1 MTNNPTVRLI
11 QLTIDDHLDP
21 FGNSEV
27 PSPNEERLLEYH
39 DSDDSGNR
47 NKNDK
52 KTYNNNSSNGK
63 EKEKKNI
70 AMLIGI
76 A

>member
-27 PSPNEERLLEYH
+27 PSPNEKRLLEYH

-47 NKNDK
+47 NNK
-52 KTYNNNSSNGK
+52 KTYNNNLSNGN

-70 AMLIGI
+70 VMLIGI

>member
-1 MTNNPTVRLI
+1 MNNNPTNRLI
-11 QLTIDDHLDP
+11 QLTIDDHVDP

-27 PSPNEERLLEYH
+27 PSPIEERLLEYH

-52 KTYNNNSSNGK
+52 KT
-63 EKEKKNI
+63 
-70 AMLIGI
+70 
-76 A
+76 

>member
-1 MTNNPTVRLI
+1 MTNNSTVRLI

-47 NKNDK
+47 NNK
-52 KTYNNNSSNGK
+52 KTYNNNLSNGN

-70 AMLIGI
+70 VMLVGI

>member
-1 MTNNPTVRLI
+1 MTNNPTVCLI

-27 PSPNEERLLEYH
+27 PSPNEERLLEYR

-47 NKNDK
+47 NNK
-52 KTYNNNSSNGK
+52 KTYNNNLSNGN

-70 AMLIGI
+70 VMLIGI

>member
-47 NKNDK
+47 NNK
-52 KTYNNNSSNGK
+52 KTYNNNLSNGN

-70 AMLIGI
+70 VMLVGI

>member
-21 FGNSEV
+21 FRNSEV

-47 NKNDK
+47 NNK
-52 KTYNNNSSNGK
+52 KT
-63 EKEKKNI
+63 
-70 AMLIGI
+70 
-76 A
+76 

>member
-47 NKNDK
+47 NNK
-52 KTYNNNSSNGK
+52 KTYNNNLGNGN

-70 AMLIGI
+70 VMLIGI

>member
-47 NKNDK
+47 SNK
-52 KTYNNNSSNGK
+52 KTYNNNLSNGN

-70 AMLIGI
+70 VMLIGI

>member
-1 MTNNPTVRLI
+1 MINNPTVRLI

-27 PSPNEERLLEYH
+27 PSPNEERLLEDH

>member
-21 FGNSEV
+21 FRNSEV

-47 NKNDK
+47 NNK
-52 KTYNNNSSNGK
+52 KTYNNNLSNGN

-70 AMLIGI
+70 VMLIGI